1 MFELREFL
9 GRWSGALVLAML
21 WLALAALTP
30 QFLTPSNLLNVALQ
44 SSILAVVA
52 MGMTMTIISGG
63 IDLSVG
69 SVVALT
75 GALAA
80 GWMVRDGWPVGI
92 AIAAALGVG
101 LILGAL
107 NGALVVYGRLA
118 PFIATLSTMA
128 IARGLTLVYTRG
140 YPISGLPDSFTF
152 LGTGDLAGIPMP
164 VLVMLFVALVVRL
177 LLHRTAWGL
186 HLYAIGGGE
195 ELAWLSGVRVRRVK
209 GMVYAL
215 SGLLAALGGIL
226 LTARLWSA
234 QPNVGVGLEL
244 EAIAASVLGGARLSG
259 GYGRVE
265 GTLIGALVMA
275 TVGNGLNLLEV
286 PSYHQQVIKGLV
298 FILAVG
304 LDRAL
309 QAGVEWGRLPRTSRL
324 IRRRSEG

>member
-1 MFELREFL
+1 
-9 GRWSGALVLAML
+9 
-21 WLALAALTP
+21 
-30 QFLTPSNLLNVALQ
+30 
-44 SSILAVVA
+44 
-52 MGMTMTIISGG
+52 
-63 IDLSVG
+63 
-69 SVVALT
+69 
-75 GALAA
+75 
-80 GWMVRDGWPVGI
+80 
-92 AIAAALGVG
+92 
-101 LILGAL
+101 
-107 NGALVVYGRLA
+107 
-118 PFIATLSTMA
+118 
-128 IARGLTLVYTRG
+128 
-140 YPISGLPDSFTF
+140 
-152 LGTGDLAGIPMP
+152 
-164 VLVMLFVALVVRL
+164 
-177 LLHRTAWGL
+177 
-186 HLYAIGGGE
+186 
-195 ELAWLSGVRVRRVK
+195 
-209 GMVYAL
+209 MVYAL